1 MKQLDEMIKHY
12 VRQKEDFIHETGEV
26 LNDTPDMQ
34 ERSNQ
39 LEVFNTLLV
48 YATYATANQL
58 ECELSKCFSGEY
70 ENETINYMCQ
80 QLRELNAVCMAS
92 NKGDEACQ
100 GLYKNITHLTPEIK
114 SYIREKL
121 SKAAIE
127 MVLAKTPIPV
137 EEETLVPRFN

>member
-1 MKQLDEMIKHY
+1 MIKRY
-12 VRQKEDFIHETGEV
+12 VEQKEDFIHKTGEV

-34 ERSNQ
+34 ERSNR

-48 YATYATANQL
+48 QATYKTADQL
-58 ECELSKCFSGEY
+58 ECELSQCFSGNY
-70 ENETINYMCQ
+70 EDDTINYICQ
-80 QLRELNAVCMAS
+80 QLRELNAVCIAS
-92 NKGDEACQ
+92 GKGDEACQ

-114 SYIREKL
+114 NHIREKL